1 MRKIL
6 ILGGAGFIG
15 LEIARSLSKKEG
27 YDVTVA
33 DILSNKS
40 QDDYLIK
47 TIKDY
52 PIKFIDCDL
61 TDINSFDSFEKTYD
75 NLYMLAS
82 VVGVN
87 KCIKYPDEVIRINT
101 SIIQNTL
108 EWIQKNEIK
117 KALFSSSSE
126 CYASTT
132 DEFSYDVPTSE
143 KVPLSIADIAHP
155 RFTYAV
161 TKMLGESAF
170 LNFARVFNFEV
181 SIVRYQNIFGPR
193 MGFNHVI
200 PHLVERF
207 FNGNE
212 DPFKIYGPEQTRA
225 FCYITDA
232 VIGTIMCMES
242 NNSNQE
248 IFHIGAPEEIT
259 VDKLVRSVGSIMNYK
274 GSYIAAEA
282 YPGSVSRR
290 CPDISKATK
299 FLGYEPMV
307 KWIEGLKHTVNW
319 YKEFFSSGK
328 KIKDGGFSPPSK
340 IL

>member
-1 MRKIL
+1 MKKIL

-15 LEIARSLSKKEG
+15 LEIAKSLSKKEG

-40 QDDYLIK
+40 NDDYLTK
-47 TIKDY
+47 VIKDY

-61 TDINSFDSFEKTYD
+61 TDIISFESFEKTYD
-75 NLYMLAS
+75 NVYMLAS

-87 KCIKYPDEVIRINT
+87 KCIKYPSEVIRINT
-101 SIIQNTL
+101 SIILNTL
-108 EWIQKNEIK
+108 EWIQKKEIK
-117 KALFSSSSE
+117 KVLFSSSSE

-143 KVPLSIADIAHP
+143 KVPLSIADIGHP

-170 LNFARVFNFEV
+170 LNFARVFDIEV

-207 FNGNE
+207 FSGNE

-232 VIGTIMCMES
+232 VSGTILCMES

-248 IFHIGAPEEIT
+248 IFHIGSPDEIT
-259 VDKLVRSVGSIMNYK
+259 IDKLVRSVGSIMNFK
-274 GSYIAAEA
+274 GSYIPAEA

-290 CPDISKATK
+290 CPDISKAIK
-299 FLGYEPMV
+299 YLDYMPAV
-307 KWIEGLKHTVNW
+307 SWLEGLKKTVNW
-319 YKEFFSSGK
+319 YEDFFSSGK
-328 KIKDGGFSPPSK
+328 KINDGGFSPPNN
-340 IL
+340 II